1 MEQHRAVVIGAG
13 IGGLTAAVALHQRGW
28 DVTVL
33 ERAAALTPVGAGIG
47 LAPNAQRALDVIALG
62 DRVRA
67 LSAWQGDGG
76 MRAPDGRWLARTS
89 ARAAADRFGG
99 PLVLLHRAT
108 LVEILTAAL
117 PEGVVRTDAPASV
130 TDPGDDERPA
140 VVRTPH
146 GDLHAELVVAA
157 DGIHSAVRS
166 RLFPDHPGLR
176 YSGFTTWRVV
186 IPAPDRPFAPHETWG
201 RGRLWGTQPLKD
213 GRVYAYA
220 MAAAPEG
227 AHAPDDERA
236 ALQRLFGDWHHPVP
250 EILAAV
256 APDAVLRHD
265 VHHLPDPL
273 PAFHHGRVALL
284 GDAAHAMQPTLG
296 QGGNQAIEDA
306 VVLAHHAGPGLPP
319 SRALAAYTADR
330 LPRTTAIVRKAAR
343 TGRLTLLSARPA
355 VAARD
360 ALITAVS
367 RFGPGLVLRGF
378 DGIADWRPPLRDDLP
393 RVS

>member
-1 MEQHRAVVIGAG
+1 MEQHRAVVVGAG
-13 IGGLTAAVALHQRGW
+13 IGGLTAAVALHQAGW

-47 LAPNAQRALDVIALG
+47 LAPNSQRALDVIGLG
-62 DRVRA
+62 DRVRE

-89 ARAAADRFGG
+89 AKAAADRFGG

-108 LVEILTAAL
+108 LVEILTSAL
-117 PEGVVRTDAPASV
+117 PDGVVRTGAPASLV
-130 TDPGDDERPA
+130 DPGDDEGPA
-140 VVRTPH
+140 VVRTPD
-146 GDLHAELVVAA
+146 GAIEADLVIGA
-157 DGIHSAVRS
+157 DGTRS
-166 RLFPDHPGLR
+166 TLRRALFPGHPAPA

-186 IPAPDRPFAPHETWG
+186 VPAPERPFAPHETWG
-201 RGRLWGTQPLKD
+201 SGCLWGTQPLKD
-213 GRVYAYA
+213 GRIYAYA

-236 ALQRLFGDWHHPVP
+236 ELLRLFGAWHHPVP
-250 EILAAV
+250 EILASVEPA
-256 APDAVLRHD
+256 DVLRND
-265 VHHLPDPL
+265 VHHMIDPL
-273 PAFHHGRVALL
+273 PAFHRGRVALL

-306 VVLAHHAGPGLPP
+306 IVLAHHAARGLPP
-319 SRALAAYTADR
+319 SQALASYTADR

-343 TGRLTLLSARPA
+343 TGRLTLMSAPPA
-355 VAARD
+355 VALRN
-360 ALITAVS
+360 ALIAAVS

-378 DGIADWRPPLRDDLP
+378 DGIADWRPPLADERS